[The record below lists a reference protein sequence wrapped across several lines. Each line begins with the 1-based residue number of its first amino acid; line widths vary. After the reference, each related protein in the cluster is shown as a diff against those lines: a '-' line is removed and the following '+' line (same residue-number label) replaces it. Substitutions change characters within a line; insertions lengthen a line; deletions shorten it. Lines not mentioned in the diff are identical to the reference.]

1 MIDEIYYLDQ
11 INNETKLKNVIDHYD
26 AIYEVNLAYIDI
38 LIKNNHYDD
47 ALERINKS
55 FLNERRDH
63 VIEECHNKK
72 KQIYLKQG
80 DKVHYLEELQDL
92 FMIYNPGNLDLY
104 HELKQNYSKEQWLKS
119 RERLLKPLKN
129 TLHIGTIYKEL
140 LDYVLN
146 SEGLYQSVLYINDLK
161 DLYSQE
167 VLEKYYYELNNIAT
181 STSSRSQYKEYVDTL
196 ERMKSIAGGTK
207 VVQRIYNEWR
217 SKYPRRKVMMEELSK
232 LKI

>member
-146 SEGLYQSVLYINDLK
+146 SEGLYQ
-161 DLYSQE
+161 
-167 VLEKYYYELNNIAT
+167 
-181 STSSRSQYKEYVDTL
+181 
-196 ERMKSIAGGTK
+196 
-207 VVQRIYNEWR
+207 
-217 SKYPRRKVMMEELSK
+217 
-232 LKI
+232 